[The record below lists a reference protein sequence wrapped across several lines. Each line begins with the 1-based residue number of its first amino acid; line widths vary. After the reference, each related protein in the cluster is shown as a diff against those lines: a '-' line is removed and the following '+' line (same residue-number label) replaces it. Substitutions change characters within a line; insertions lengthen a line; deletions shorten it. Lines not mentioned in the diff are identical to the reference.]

1 MVITLYNCKALLPLL
16 SLSDSTI
23 SKFYQPFTMEFFRID
38 NPFFYLFFSE
48 IGRNY
53 IMLIKS
59 TIITSVGNI
68 IVLVSQNIT
77 CFGYFMPMNHVVSKK
92 AALIFSPPLSLTRIS
107 PGLFVVLQE
116 MLYQISFALIKLL
129 QKIMHFHSKKKNS
142 FNLLLIAFEFAVLC
156 MYFCHHETTNSFIF
170 AYIHNFLFGFSS
182 NNVA

>member
-77 CFGYFMPMNHVVSKK
+77 CFGYFMPMNHVVSKM

-107 PGLFVVLQE
+107 PSLFVVLQE
-116 MLYQISFALIKLL
+116 ILYQTSFALIKLL
-129 QKIMHFHSKKKNS
+129 QKIMHFHSKKKK
-142 FNLLLIAFEFAVLC
+142 FVQLVADRFWICCFV
-156 MYFCHHETTNSFIF
+156 YV
-170 AYIHNFLFGFSS
+170 FLRALFTILPSW
-182 NNVA
+182 NYK

>member
-1 MVITLYNCKALLPLL
+1 M
-16 SLSDSTI
+16 
-23 SKFYQPFTMEFFRID
+23 
-38 NPFFYLFFSE
+38 
-48 IGRNY
+48 
-53 IMLIKS
+53 S

-107 PGLFVVLQE
+107 PGLFAVLQE